1 MASSALSPR
10 SNGDI
15 RAGAQIIL
23 GSSLN
28 TSALA
33 WSAVAAIALPQS
45 AGAQLPA
52 SGEGGVPR
60 SGPIQCRWCSSAYFR
75 HFGDGAWLWG
85 TRLSYSYLGTT
96 SSLPN
101 LVIPQFGSTT
111 NPNVSSFSGYSV
123 TGSYSVSVYHQT
135 SFMPFV
141 GRSFDNSFVYAG
153 AGPSL
158 S

>member
-1 MASSALSPR
+1 MGTFAPGRADYPRQQLEHVSACLECRRRDRPPAIGGCAIACIRRGRCAQVR
-10 SNGDI
+10 SNTVPVV
-15 RAGAQIIL
+15 QL
-23 GSSLN
+23 G
-28 TSALA
+28 
-33 WSAVAAIALPQS
+33 
-45 AGAQLPA
+45 
-52 SGEGGVPR
+52 
-60 SGPIQCRWCSSAYFR
+60 YFR

-101 LVIPQFGSTT
+101 LVIPQFGSKT

-153 AGPSL
+153 A
-158 S
+158 